1 MRDLT
6 LTGKGRLGP
15 FDSEDHRRNY
25 LFRIATNLVCDH
37 RRRPHRRTR
46 GRSHRLVAGDGS
58 LEAARTQP
66 ALAGV
71 GARLV
76 ARGGL
81 GGMGAIAISRPGR
94 LLDLPELRA
103 LRPALEFLNH
113 LATTPNR
120 HRHIVQ
126 PWREVMTEEPGP
138 IDLRKLHARFTRHD
152 QPLSASSWP
161 TPHSLSRRLAYS
173 STATSTRAYA

>member
-6 LTGKGRLGP
+6 LTDKGR
-15 FDSEDHRRNY
+15 
-25 LFRIATNLVCDH
+25 
-37 RRRPHRRTR
+37 
-46 GRSHRLVAGDGS
+46 
-58 LEAARTQP
+58 
-66 ALAGV
+66 
-71 GARLV
+71 
-76 ARGGL
+76 L

-103 LRPALEFLNH
+103 LRPELEFLNH

-138 IDLRKLHARFTRHD
+138 IDLRNIHARFTRHD
-152 QPLSASSWP
+152 QPLSASS
-161 TPHSLSRRLAYS
+161 
-173 STATSTRAYA
+173 

>member
-25 LFRIATNLVCDH
+25 LFQIATNLVCDH

-81 GGMGAIAISRPGR
+81 GGVLRQSVTIAALAAAGLLIAPVLLYFALPNDWSQGR
-94 LLDLPELRA
+94 GGGSA
-103 LRPALEFLNH
+103 VAPA
-113 LATTPNR
+113 AWA
-120 HRHIVQ
+120 Q
-126 PWREVMTEEPGP
+126 
-138 IDLRKLHARFTRHD
+138 
-152 QPLSASSWP
+152 
-161 TPHSLSRRLAYS
+161 
-173 STATSTRAYA
+173 